1 MRASVSV
8 CLCRGVHARTCVE
21 VQARA
26 QTPCISSCTR
36 IHLNTHLTTALDL
49 THIDYSLG
57 GEEEEEE
64 GGGGGKRRREGGR
77 GRILSLRDPVAPAT
91 ELQDPEWHPGELLH
105 IVMAVCIDQ
114 CDDGDPLPVC
124 TVVLQCFAFR
134 PVRHLSECV
143 RWRLQLLLVH

>member
-1 MRASVSV
+1 MNEEDPERDRARRRRK
-8 CLCRGVHARTCVE
+8 LIRR
-21 VQARA
+21 
-26 QTPCISSCTR
+26 
-36 IHLNTHLTTALDL
+36 
-49 THIDYSLG
+49 
-57 GEEEEEE
+57 
-64 GGGGGKRRREGGR
+64 RRREGGG